1 MPTQTPT
8 QATTAPRHTSATE
21 LPRVL
26 GLGDLVLFYTIAVV
40 GLRWVP
46 TAATLGAAS
55 ITLWVICFVF
65 FFLPL
70 SFTVSELSSRYPQEG
85 GIYVWVKQS
94 FGTFN
99 AFLAGWCYWMTNIFV
114 FPAVLLFGASNLV
127 NAIPA
132 LSRYGS
138 SKAPLVVLGCLA
150 ILIAVTLN
158 VVGLNIGKWLHNVG
172 GLVGTWVTAVILIVV
187 GLVAWMK
194 FGTATAFTL
203 TSLRPKLTGASD
215 VLLLSNLAF
224 AFAGLESASAMGGE
238 VRNPKRNIPR
248 ALLLAGA
255 GITFIYVI
263 GTVSLLLALP
273 PASTSQLVGITDA
286 IKIVGNRSA
295 GLAFGTALGL
305 LAALL
310 LFIAE
315 LGNLGAWMAAIARL
329 PYVAGT
335 EGLLPRS
342 FSRLHPRWRTPY
354 VALLAGGSGIALLL
368 VGSLAG
374 QRAEQAY
381 RMLINVAVILYFIPY
396 MYMFAALIVVQKET
410 VDRDVIRVPGGRA
423 GAYVAGT
430 VGILVTA
437 VSIVLSFLPAREVD
451 NQLLFVAKIVGSV
464 AVILGLGITVFL
476 FNRRRNERETDHG

>member
-1 MPTQTPT
+1 MSTETPT
-8 QATTAPRHTSATE
+8 QATGE
-21 LPRVL
+21 LRRVL

-55 ITLWVICFVF
+55 ITLWVLCFVF

-70 SFTVSELSSRYPQEG
+70 SFTVSELSSRYPEEG
-85 GIYVWVKQS
+85 GIYVWVKRS

-99 AFLAGWCYWMTNIFV
+99 AFMAGWCYWMTNIFV

-127 NAIPA
+127 NAVPA

-138 SKAPLVVLGCLA
+138 SKAALVVLGCLA
-150 ILIAVTLN
+150 VFVAVTLN
-158 VVGLNIGKWLHNVG
+158 VVGLNIGKWLHNTG
-172 GLVGTWVTAVILIVV
+172 GIVGTWLSALILIVI
-187 GLVAWMK
+187 GLLAWMK
-194 FGTATAFTL
+194 FGTATDFSLA
-203 TSLRPKLTGASD
+203 SLRPKLTGTSD

-224 AFAGLESASAMGGE
+224 AFAGLESASSMSGE
-238 VRNPKRNIPR
+238 VRNPKRDIPR
-248 ALLLAGA
+248 ALLVAGA

-286 IKIVGNRSA
+286 IKTAGTRGV
-295 GLAFGTALGL
+295 GLAFGTVLGL

-310 LFIAE
+310 LFVAE
-315 LGNLGAWMAAIARL
+315 LGNLGAWMASISRL

-335 EGLLPRS
+335 DGLLPRA
-342 FSRLHPRWRTPY
+342 FTKLHPRWATPY

-368 VGSLAG
+368 IGSLAG

-396 MYMFAALIVVQKET
+396 LYMFAALIVLQKEA
-410 VDRDVIRVPGGRA
+410 VERHVIRVPGGRI
-423 GAYVAGT
+423 GAYVAGA
-430 VGILVTA
+430 VGFLVTT
-437 VSIVLSFLPAREVD
+437 VSIVLSFLPARDVD
-451 NQLLFVAKIVGSV
+451 NQLVFVAKIIGSV
-464 AVILGLGITVFL
+464 GVILGIGITVFL
-476 FNRRRNERETDHG
+476 FNKRRRKRETDHG